1 MATILNSRLAKLRA
15 LVVDDMSTMRQNIRT
30 QLGQLGIEQVDQAAT
45 PNDAIKYIRSTNY
58 DVIIC
63 DYNLNKE
70 TNGQQM
76 LEFLRSQKLLS
87 PTAMFFMITAESSY
101 DSVASAAEFQPD
113 AYMVK
118 PLTGGK
124 IADRIERLLDRQN
137 ALKRKRHPSTV
148 FT

>member
-15 LVVDDMSTMRQNIRT
+15 LVIDDLQTMRQNIRT

-45 PNDAIKYIRSTNY
+45 PDDAIKCIRKASY
-58 DVIIC
+58 DVIVC

-76 LEFLRSQKLLS
+76 LEFLRSNKMLS
-87 PTAMFFMITAESSY
+87 PTSMFFMVTAESSY
-101 DSVASAAEFQPD
+101 DSVASTAEFQPD

-118 PLTGGK
+118 PLTV
-124 IADRIERLLDRQN
+124 DRWPHRRSHRAPARQT
-137 ALKRKRHPSTV
+137 ACA
-148 FT
+148 